1 MLVPSPANPS
11 ASTGDSEF
19 CAPACLRE
27 ASCRNPNRSIPAF
40 RQLQSK
46 VPNVRSARSALP
58 ENRTRTQRA
67 KCRRPFESGTTSY
80 RADLRCGL
88 QLLSIS
94 WAASLLLS
102 SSISQP
108 PDGVR
113 RPVNPASARLTY
125 ECRERPSPQG
135 QMMSHG
141 RSDHVSGAAFAFRT
155 PLGTV
160 EHPIN
165 QVLKFG
171 LSAST
176 LAHEVV

>member
-1 MLVPSPANPS
+1 MSESQSQHSSVPPVAIESPECP
-11 ASTGDSEF
+11 
-19 CAPACLRE
+19 
-27 ASCRNPNRSIPAF
+27 
-40 RQLQSK
+40 
-46 VPNVRSARSALP
+46 
-58 ENRTRTQRA
+58 
-67 KCRRPFESGTTSY
+67 KC
-80 RADLRCGL
+80 
-88 QLLSIS
+88 
-94 WAASLLLS
+94 
-102 SSISQP
+102 
-108 PDGVR
+108 
-113 RPVNPASARLTY
+113 
-125 ECRERPSPQG
+125 QG